1 MEKRKQKLFKRK
13 AIARMEV
20 KMKEK
25 DTFEGKIKEL
35 EDIAK
40 KLESGELNLDESM
53 KEFENGMKLS
63 KECTKILDD
72 AEKKIMILI
81 NEDGNLKEEKY
92 DTDEE

>member
-1 MEKRKQKLFKRK
+1 M
-13 AIARMEV
+13 A
-20 KMKEK
+20 EK

-63 KECTKILDD
+63 KECAKILDD